1 MSNTDTSMKT
11 NDLGLTDKNA
21 GCACC
26 SPADESTVTPSQVI
40 EAPFSTTLSVTGMTC
55 NHCVSSVTEEL
66 SAIEGVDR
74 VAIDLVVGGASTVT
88 VDSSAP
94 LDESAVCAAIDE
106 AGYALVGSAS

>member
-1 MSNTDTSMKT
+1 MSETSM
-11 NDLGLTDKNA
+11 NLNGLGLSDKNA

-26 SPADESTVTPSQVI
+26 SPTGESTVTASQ
-40 EAPFSTTLSVTGMTC
+40 ATGGPFSTTLSVTGMTC

-74 VAIDLVVGGASTVT
+74 VMVELVVGGASTVT
-88 VDSSAP
+88 VDSSSP
-94 LDESAVCAAIDE
+94 LDEGTVRAAIDE

>member
-1 MSNTDTSMKT
+1 MSDTETSMDL

-26 SPADESTVTPSQVI
+26 SPAGESAVAASHVT

-74 VAIDLVVGGASTVT
+74 VVVDLVVGGTSMVT
-88 VDSSAP
+88 VDSSAL
-94 LDESAVCAAIDE
+94 LDEGTVRAAIDE
-106 AGYALVGSAS
+106 AGYTLVDSAS